1 MADEC
6 RYYYYDSG
14 YSCMLKR
21 EKEGSSS
28 IDSDTVHRYCWGYH
42 YEECPRYKAGT
53 SSGGCFLTSACT
65 EAKGLADDC
74 YELTMLRA
82 FRDEYL
88 VKQKSGKAEIAHYY
102 ITAPKIVETI
112 NADGNRAGNMGKSV
126 SRAGFAL
133 HQIDRVIRPGRCT
146 RSLPPLCTGSGR
158 TISSRLK
165 NTYKKGKSI

>member
-88 VKQKSGKAEIAHYY
+88 VKQKSGKAEIA
-102 ITAPKIVETI
+102 
-112 NADGNRAGNMGKSV
+112 
-126 SRAGFAL
+126 AL
-133 HQIDRVIRPGRCT
+133 LHH
-146 RSLPPLCTGSGR
+146 GS
-158 TISSRLK
+158 
-165 NTYKKGKSI
+165 